1 VGDDLSRLLQ
11 DEIDKGQIKDLKVC
25 RRSPGISHL
34 LFADGNLLFFEASA
48 DQANKATSQ
57 RLSPG
62 K

>member
-1 VGDDLSRLLQ
+1 LLQ
-11 DEIDKGQIKDLKVC
+11 DEIDKGQIKELKVC